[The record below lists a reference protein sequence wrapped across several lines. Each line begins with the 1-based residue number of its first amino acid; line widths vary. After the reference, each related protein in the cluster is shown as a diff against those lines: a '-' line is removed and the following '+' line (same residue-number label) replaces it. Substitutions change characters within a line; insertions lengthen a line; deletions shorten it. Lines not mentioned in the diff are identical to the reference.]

1 MTDQNFRKLFVSLS
15 ALGIIIFLL
24 LVSNIVF
31 DVKLLASNLWIGVT
45 IIYFTIVFYYTLSL
59 PGKIITLFVS
69 TFAFSTFL
77 FLAFSWPIST
87 SLLISFLPTIIIFGL
102 FTLL

>member
-1 MTDQNFRKLFVSLS
+1 MTDQNFRKLFVLLS

-31 DVKLLASNLWIGVT
+31 DIKLSSPELWIGVV
-45 IIYFTIVFYYTLSL
+45 IIYFTIVCYYTLSL

-77 FLAFSWPIST
+77 FLAFSWPIGT
-87 SLLISFLPTIIIFGL
+87 SLLISFLPTVIIFGL
-102 FTLL
+102 FALL